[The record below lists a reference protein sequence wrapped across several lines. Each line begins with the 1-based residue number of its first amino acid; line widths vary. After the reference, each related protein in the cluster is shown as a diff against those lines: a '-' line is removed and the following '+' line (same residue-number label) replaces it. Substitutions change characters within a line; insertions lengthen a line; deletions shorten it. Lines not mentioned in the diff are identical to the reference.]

1 MLQALRQAGGGV
13 ARGITLNIPRN
24 GRALSTFYP
33 LSEDAKS
40 TNPTVKG
47 AVIDHSVNLQ
57 HARPGDV
64 IEVPYELTVGGE
76 FRELWFS
83 AFYNHDRINT
93 STPFARKL
101 GLQDQV
107 LPFSLMLFLTG
118 SMSHADAAK
127 VQVGFH
133 NAFYHWPGFAG
144 DTFTKKFQVKSVR
157 NTSDGNHSVITFNCE
172 LINQRGRVCM
182 SADKTMLFEFEAISP
197 SNVETP
203 TNPATEAQLFRTH
216 LMSKAEVLGELGSHS
231 LRPLRP
237 SQLIVHSMCRPL
249 SLTQSQQLASLAR
262 LTHERHFDSKKFDPK
277 SEIYVPGGLV
287 LGLTMSASAR
297 DLHEILHEE
306 VTDVSFINN
315 LHPGDVVS
323 AVTFVKSLDENISG
337 DMESLVVCT
346 LGVKNCDI
354 ERLESLEW
362 PVDLFDGSL
371 TTKQVEKICKEKL
384 PALSNKI
391 VTAVDRRIIRQASR
405 GEPFLL

>member
-1 MLQALRQAGGGV
+1 L
-13 ARGITLNIPRN
+13 IHT
-24 GRALSTFYP
+24 
-33 LSEDAKS
+33 
-40 TNPTVKG
+40 
-47 AVIDHSVNLQ
+47 VIDHSVNLQ

-203 TNPATEAQLFRTH
+203 VNPATEAQLFRTH
-216 LMSKAEVLGELGSHS
+216 LMAKAEVLGEVRRNLVREGGLNYMPDPFSPLVASTCTPVSPHPTPPHS
-231 LRPLRP
+231 LPP
-237 SQLIVHSMCRPL
+237 NP
-249 SLTQSQQLASLAR
+249 AR
-262 LTHERHFDSKKFDPK
+262 LPLPPPPPSLPAYCALHVQAPLPYAVPTARLPSKAHTRKA
-277 SEIYVPGGLV
+277 L
-287 LGLTMSASAR
+287 
-297 DLHEILHEE
+297 
-306 VTDVSFINN
+306 
-315 LHPGDVVS
+315 
-323 AVTFVKSLDENISG
+323 
-337 DMESLVVCT
+337 
-346 LGVKNCDI
+346 
-354 ERLESLEW
+354 RLE
-362 PVDLFDGSL
+362 
-371 TTKQVEKICKEKL
+371 KI
-384 PALSNKI
+384 
-391 VTAVDRRIIRQASR
+391 
-405 GEPFLL
+405 